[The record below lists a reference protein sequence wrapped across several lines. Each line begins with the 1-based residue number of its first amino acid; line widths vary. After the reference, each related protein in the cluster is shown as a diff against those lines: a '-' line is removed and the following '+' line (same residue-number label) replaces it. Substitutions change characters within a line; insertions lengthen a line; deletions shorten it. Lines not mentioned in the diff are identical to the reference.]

1 MYIYIVD
8 HMEVSENGGTR
19 KSSILIG
26 SINDTIHFH
35 LWKPCGTGPHLK
47 RTGQLVLEIAQAS
60 DGGIKTFETLVKAEV
75 DFFLSMNMGL
85 YSRHLNGTN
94 RISWDSMGLKGLNK
108 GFCLCS
114 HDLAYGFSMGFKRDH
129 FWGFDH
135 LKFLGEH
142 VFLANDEHYHPRY
155 EQFDTLNHYFLEVF
169 FV

>member
-1 MYIYIVD
+1 
-8 HMEVSENGGTR
+8 
-19 KSSILIG
+19 
-26 SINDTIHFH
+26 
-35 LWKPCGTGPHLK
+35 
-47 RTGQLVLEIAQAS
+47 
-60 DGGIKTFETLVKAEV
+60 
-75 DFFLSMNMGL
+75 MNMGL

-155 EQFDTLNHYFLEVF
+155 EQFDTLNHYFLEDF